1 MPFRLCTRAKNLVK
15 SLFCPILVTE
25 IHRCLHDHSFIVLI
39 GRQADVGEC
48 GPSLLSTLESGSEI
62 RWRSR
67 FLTDQQSTGN
77 SSEFAS
83 AIVEQSLFARNFG
96 IGISNRFGHDARM
109 KIVTIIAR
117 ILLGL
122 IFVVFGS
129 NIFLHFIPMP
139 PPPPGP
145 SGDFTKALFVTHYL
159 HVVAVFQILGGLLLL
174 IGRFV
179 PLGLVLLAPVI
190 INIDLVHILME
201 PSGLPMAAVV
211 SILLVFL
218 IWRYRDAFAG
228 ILRA

>member
-1 MPFRLCTRAKNLVK
+1 
-15 SLFCPILVTE
+15 
-25 IHRCLHDHSFIVLI
+25 
-39 GRQADVGEC
+39 
-48 GPSLLSTLESGSEI
+48 
-62 RWRSR
+62 
-67 FLTDQQSTGN
+67 
-77 SSEFAS
+77 
-83 AIVEQSLFARNFG
+83 
-96 IGISNRFGHDARM
+96 M
-109 KIVTIIAR
+109 KIATIVAR

-145 SGDFTKALFVTHYL
+145 IGDFSKALFVTHYL
-159 HVVAVFQILGGLLLL
+159 HVVAVFQIAGGLLLL

-179 PLGLVLLAPVI
+179 PLGLALLAPVI
-190 INIDLVHILME
+190 VNIDLVHILME
-201 PSGLPMAAVV
+201 PSGLPMAIVV